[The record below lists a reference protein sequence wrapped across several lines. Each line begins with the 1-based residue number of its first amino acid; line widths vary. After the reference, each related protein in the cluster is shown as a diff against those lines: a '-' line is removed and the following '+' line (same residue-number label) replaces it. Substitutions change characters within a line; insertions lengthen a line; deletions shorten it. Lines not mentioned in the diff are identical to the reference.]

1 MPELVS
7 SRQETNSNPRTLW
20 IQLLAGP
27 VLWSVH
33 FLVSYLIVEA
43 ACQAAWN
50 FSILGI
56 QGLSF
61 VVIVLTVL
69 AVLGTVL
76 FAFRSYRGWRDIHS
90 DRRFRDQFRESTGWF
105 EGPVDFMYFSG
116 FLLSVL
122 FAVVILMVG
131 LPALFLQPC

>member
-1 MPELVS
+1 MSEVAPREEIN
-7 SRQETNSNPRTLW
+7 SRQLW

-33 FLVSYLIVEA
+33 FLVSYLLVEA
-43 ACQAAWN
+43 ACQAGWS
-50 FSILGI
+50 FTLLGMS
-56 QGLSF
+56 GLSF
-61 VVIVLTVL
+61 WVIVLTAL
-69 AVLGTVL
+69 AVLGTIL
-76 FAFRSYRGWRDIHS
+76 FALKSYRGWRDIHS

-122 FAVVILMVG
+122 FAIVILLVG

>member
-1 MPELVS
+1 
-7 SRQETNSNPRTLW
+7 LW

-33 FLVSYLIVEA
+33 FILCYLFIEA
-43 ACQAAWN
+43 ACQAGWN
-50 FSILGI
+50 FPILGMS
-56 QGLSF
+56 GLSLI
-61 VVIVLTVL
+61 VIVLTVL
-69 AVLGTVL
+69 AVLGTIL
-76 FAFRSYRGWRDIHS
+76 FARRSYRGWRTIHRE
-90 DRRFRDQFRESTGWF
+90 RRLRDQVREGSGWF

-122 FAVVILMVG
+122 FAIIILMVG